1 MTTDNR
7 PLMFV
12 TKRTFNLLIKHRRIQ
27 MDNKTGYYVM
37 NPVWRKVRKDKKTK
51 VLKRAPKKKEAQL
64 SLDIKT
70 KKLKLS

>member
-1 MTTDNR
+1 
-7 PLMFV
+7 
-12 TKRTFNLLIKHRRIQ
+12 

-64 SLDIKT
+64 SLDIKAR
-70 KKLKLS
+70 KLKLS